1 MDGMNNLKAPDAMSD
16 AVFQQVVNQQIT
28 RQRDADLSVRH
39 KIDWE
44 AQHRM
49 VWIEAPL
56 ALQTAIR
63 SHQRAIQTQQER
75 LEDVAKGLYTA
86 ALEALKRRYHER
98 GDITR
103 VEYDQRQKELYSDW
117 QNRRV
122 DLAKRYIYTFADAR
136 LKSVQEQSYAA
147 ARAASDAVWAREGA
161 SIIESYAMPTPPS
174 WSRESEPEEGPAD
187 KKPTRRRSAA
197 AR

>member
-1 MDGMNNLKAPDAMSD
+1 MRNPNSAQALSD
-16 AVFQQVVNQQIT
+16 VAFQQVVNQQMAM
-28 RQRDADLSVRH
+28 QRDAELSVRH

-49 VWIEAPL
+49 VWTEAPL
-56 ALQTAIR
+56 ALRTAIR
-63 SHQRAIQTQQER
+63 THQSAIQTQQER

-86 ALEALKRRYHER
+86 AVEELKRRYHER

-103 VEYDQRQKELYSDW
+103 IEYDRRQKDLYSDW

-122 DLAKRYIYTFADAR
+122 DLAQRYVYKFADAR
-136 LKSVQEQSYAA
+136 LKGIQEASYAA
-147 ARAASDAVWAREGA
+147 ARAASDKVWAREGA
-161 SIIESYAMPTPPS
+161 ALIEGYAMPAPPS
-174 WSRESEPEEGPAD
+174 WASESEPEEGPAE
-187 KKPTRRRSAA
+187 KKPARRRSAVA

>member
-1 MDGMNNLKAPDAMSD
+1 MNNLNSAQALSD
-16 AVFQQVVNQQIT
+16 AALRQVWNQQMAM
-28 RQRDADLSVRH
+28 QRDAELSVRH

-49 VWIEAPL
+49 VWSEAPL

-75 LEDVAKGLYTA
+75 LEEMAKALYMA
-86 ALEALKRRYHER
+86 ALETLKRRYHER

-103 VEYDQRQKELYSDW
+103 IEYDQRQKDLYSDW

-122 DLAKRYIYTFADAR
+122 DLARRYIFTFADAR
-136 LKSVQEQSYAA
+136 LKDIQEASYAA
-147 ARAASDAVWAREGA
+147 ARAACDEVWAREGGA
-161 SIIESYAMPTPPS
+161 LIESYAMPEPPT
-174 WSRESEPEEGPAD
+174 WAREPEPEEGPAD
-187 KKPTRRRSAA
+187 KKPARRRSAVA

>member
-1 MDGMNNLKAPDAMSD
+1 MSD
-16 AVFQQVVNQQIT
+16 VAFQQVVNQQMAM
-28 RQRDADLSVRH
+28 QRDAELSVRH

-49 VWIEAPL
+49 VWTEAPL
-56 ALQTAIR
+56 ALRTAIR
-63 SHQRAIQTQQER
+63 THQRAILTQQER
-75 LEDVAKGLYTA
+75 LEDVAKALYTA

-103 VEYDQRQKELYSDW
+103 IEYDHRQKELYSEW

-122 DLAKRYIYTFADAR
+122 DLARRYVYTFAAAR
-136 LKSVQEQSYAA
+136 LTSIQEASYAA
-147 ARAASDAVWAREGA
+147 ARAASDKVWAREGA
-161 SIIESYAMPTPPS
+161 ALIESYAMPAPPA
-174 WSRESEPEEGPAD
+174 WASEPEQTPAEPGE
-187 KKPTRRRSAA
+187 KKPARRRSAVA